1 MKVAIPMFRG
11 GVSPRFD
18 IAECID
24 VYDVDVAEGASEKLE
39 TLTTFNVEQPYQL
52 VLLLQ
57 RKKVDAVICSGCPGF
72 FLRLLY
78 CHGIEVISGV
88 MGSPGELL
96 AAFTGGSISAAPFP
110 VGSDRCCGGKRR
122 NRRGGRGFEKK

>member
-24 VYDVDVAEGASEKLE
+24 VYDVDVTEGVSEKLE
-39 TLTTFNVEQPYQL
+39 TLTTFNVEEPYQL
-52 VLLLQ
+52 VLSLQ

-72 FLRLLY
+72 FLRLLF

-88 MGSPGELL
+88 MGSPGDLL
-96 AAFTGGSISAAPFP
+96 SAFTRGSISSSTFP
-110 VGSDRCCGGKRR
+110 GGGDRCCGGKRR
-122 NRRGGRGFEKK
+122 MRRGGRDYEKK